1 MSTSSSSLSRS
12 LVTVLEGMLLL
23 IRAFW
28 VKQTKCIEFPL
39 LFSRLRIHCPLEVK
53 YCLLCDFEQS
63 KGLNNKAF
71 FCACCPHHLPIL
83 LSNLFTQPPKNST
96 LEFHEIK
103 TIKNLDSP
111 LRHCLIIFLWILR
124 RDFDSLLYLCEKAF
138 QFCPLAVYSRLT
150 TGVVFPCYVVSLL
163 AVLFLLAYT
172 VFMNWR

>member
-71 FCACCPHHLPIL
+71 FVPVAHTTYPFFYPTCSPNPL
-83 LSNLFTQPPKNST
+83 KNST

-103 TIKNLDSP
+103 TIENLDSP
-111 LRHCLIIFLWILR
+111 LRHCLIIFLWFLS

-163 AVLFLLAYT
+163 AVLFQLAYT

>member
-1 MSTSSSSLSRS
+1 MYRVSSPFFTITYSLSSGS
-12 LVTVLEGMLLL
+12 LIL
-23 IRAFW
+23 
-28 VKQTKCIEFPL
+28 
-39 LFSRLRIHCPLEVK
+39 
-53 YCLLCDFEQS
+53 LLCDFKQS

-71 FCACCPHHLPIL
+71 LCLLPTL
-83 LSNLFTQPPKNST
+83 LTHSSIQLVHPTPKNLT

-103 TIKNLDSP
+103 TIKDLDAP
-111 LRHCLIIFLWILR
+111 LRHCLIIFLWFLS

-150 TGVVFPCYVVSLL
+150 TGVVFPFYVVSLL